1 MILDTFKRAEDTDH
15 IVLRVHEA
23 CGGRARFRLKRYGTI
38 VCRLISWWK
47 CAFVHAT
54 DCDYCFDSSLDIQ
67 SIHRCNILEE
77 DGDVVEY
84 NKNERLT
91 GWITMRAFEILTLK
105 LKLK

>member
-15 IVLRVHEA
+15 IVLRLHEA
-23 CGGRARFRLKRYGTI
+23 FGGRARFRLKRYDTLI
-38 VCRLISWWK
+38 THLISW
-47 CAFVHAT
+47 CMHPFVHVA
-54 DCDYCFDSSLDIQ
+54 DDDHCFDSSLDIQ

-84 NKNERLT
+84 NESERLT
-91 GWITMRAFEILTLK
+91 GWIIMHAFEIVTLK